1 MAAEKKR
8 RRIQPVELLEML
20 DLEERKILAS
30 EMHLTLP
37 ANLNDRAFEKSI
49 AAFSATTLLQVIV
62 RLRMSTIEML
72 KDIYQFLEQEHTT
85 GRTTVRAVLLPDAQD
100 ALQKLFSSA
109 MKEALVTALDRK
121 DMLSS
126 IDGLERLAEELR
138 MLVTAQME
146 DIKGASVRRGT
157 HISDTIDKSGL
168 LNPFHPDRRKWE
180 YIAHHFAKQIVV
192 YDPQDI
198 ERVQTFSEDFEAFF
212 IKVEDILYAF
222 EKDALSAARLV
233 QTVREE
239 LEAIQQAL
247 QGKLYHMKVEQ
258 AQRGE
263 TREEIDEPE
272 WEELLEKTR
281 VFKETFLAAC
291 HFEMQASLLYD
302 FLNLDLWRERW
313 RIYEL
318 WMLTHLLQL
327 FQGLGF
333 TVDTQPRVKRGVWN
347 LKFTKDKNP
356 IALLHG
362 QGVNLKVYY
371 QLYSKEAKGGN
382 MPDIAIQKEDKK
394 YLVILDP
401 KYGESY
407 KREEL
412 EKVGLRYANATK
424 FSPDLTVIHNFYA
437 MSSYTYDVISTNPR
451 CLLVS
456 NVRPGS
462 SATAALDAEI
472 IAHVPPSWLPLKK
485 SVVLLVDSSGSIQQV
500 QERIVKAVEQEFQGL
515 RSSAFPGAT
524 LMLFSDSVDKEILFS
539 EVQDIRHELAV
550 SGRGTNLASGLNVA
564 IEKVKAMPAPRTV
577 IFFTDGGGNI
587 DIAFMSQKLRA
598 AEVHLKI
605 YEAGAS
611 DTSTLL
617 QNLSFLSEGEYYHI

>member
-1 MAAEKKR
+1 MATEKKR
-8 RRIQPVELLEML
+8 RRIQPIELLEML
-20 DLEERKILAS
+20 DLEERKVLAS
-30 EMHLTLP
+30 EMHLALP
-37 ANLNDRAFEKSI
+37 ENLNDQAFAKSV
-49 AAFSATTLLQVIV
+49 AAFSATTLLRIII
-62 RLRMSTIEML
+62 RLRMSTIELL
-72 KDIYQFLEQEHTT
+72 KDIYQFLAQEHTT

-100 ALQKLFSSA
+100 ALQELFSPA
-109 MKEALVTALDRK
+109 TKEALATALDRK
-121 DMLSS
+121 NMLSS
-126 IDGLERLAEELR
+126 IKDLERLAGELE
-138 MLVTAQME
+138 MLVTAQMK
-146 DIKGASVRRGT
+146 DIRGT
-157 HISDTIDKSGL
+157 SVWHDTDISRML
-168 LNPFHPDRRKWE
+168 RLNPSDPLRSHIADR
-180 YIAHHFAKQIVV
+180 FDKQIEV
-192 YDPQDI
+192 YDPHDI
-198 ERVQTFSEDFEAFF
+198 ERVQTFSKDFKAFVTRVDS
-212 IKVEDILYAF
+212 IMDAF
-222 EKDALSAARLV
+222 EKDDLPAARLV
-233 QTVREE
+233 QSVRED
-239 LEAIQQAL
+239 LRAILQTLQRKLRDMMEA
-247 QGKLYHMKVEQ
+247 EQ
-258 AQRGE
+258 AERGE
-263 TREEIDEPE
+263 TREQIDKQE

-281 VFKETFLAAC
+281 IFKETLLAAC
-291 HFEMQASLLYD
+291 NFETQASLLYD

-333 TVDTQPRVKRGVWN
+333 TVDTQPRVNRGVWN

-356 IALLHG
+356 IALLRG
-362 QGVNLKVYY
+362 QGVNLRVYY
-371 QLYSKEAKGGN
+371 QLYSKEATGGN

-424 FSPDLTVIHNFYA
+424 FSPELTVIHNFYA
-437 MSSYTYDVISTNPR
+437 MSSYMYDVISTNPR

-462 SATAALDAEI
+462 PTTIALDAEI
-472 IAHVPPSWLPLKK
+472 IAHIPPSWLPIKK

-515 RSSAFPGAT
+515 RSSAFPGAS
-524 LMLFSDSVDKEILFS
+524 LMLFSDRVDKEILFS
-539 EVQDIRHELAV
+539 EVQNIRHELAV
-550 SGRGTNLASGLNVA
+550 SGGGTNLASGLNAA

-587 DIAFMSQKLRA
+587 DIASMSQKLHA

-611 DTSTLL
+611 DKPTLL
-617 QNLSFLSEGEYYHI
+617 QNLSSISEGDYYHI